1 MTGAFT
7 STRQINSIRSAQGDW
22 SQVTVQDRAVIAK
35 RFSELLA
42 DQASSLHAAIQ
53 SPQRR
58 DFRETLSSE
67 ILPLAD
73 AARWLA
79 RNAKK
84 ILKDRHLGWSQRP
97 MWLGRVVSVVT
108 REPLG
113 VVLVIGTW
121 NYPLFLTGAQMLQA
135 IVAGNAVVVKPAV
148 GCEAI
153 TASLQ
158 RLFVEAGVPENLIF
172 ILDTSIEAAEGA
184 IDARVDKIIM
194 TGSSQSGRKVLSRL
208 ANQLTPATM
217 ELSGCDSV
225 FVLDDA
231 DLERVVSALLFGL
244 RLNGGATCLAPRR
257 VYVPKARHAEL
268 RSKLMQRMH
277 EVPGTTIPPKT
288 VERILAEMELSGGKL
303 LKPPNLISK
312 DGELSSMLEAE
323 ASVVAVRSAN
333 VSGSSANV
341 AGSSANLAGSFEDAR
356 FFRGAKGDY
365 GSADWI
371 ASGLPIV
378 LDDVLPS
385 SPLAKAD
392 IFAPLLMLF
401 PYETL
406 DDALQQDRECPYGLT
421 SSIFGDEAKAQR
433 LAATLQVG
441 SVVINDVIAPTAD
454 PRLPFGGVRESG
466 FGVTRGPEG
475 LLELTRP
482 KVVSVRRGRWLP
494 HLDSP
499 KPQDEEILEGIL
511 QWLHGATWSK
521 RLGGLLK
528 MVRAARTQS
537 KKQEDRKS

>member
-1 MTGAFT
+1 MTEAFT
-7 STRQINSIRSAQGDW
+7 STLQIHSLRLAQGDW
-22 SQVTVQDRAVIAK
+22 SQVTVQDRARIAK

-53 SPQRR
+53 TPQRR

-73 AARWLA
+73 AARWLG

-84 ILKDRHLGWSQRP
+84 ILRDRRLGWSQRP
-97 MWLGRVVSVVT
+97 LWLGRVVSVVS
-108 REPLG
+108 REPVG

-121 NYPLFLTGAQMLQA
+121 NYPLFLTGVQMLQA

-153 TASLQ
+153 TESLR
-158 RLFVEAGVPENLIF
+158 RLFVEAGVPENLIG
-172 ILDTSIEAAEGA
+172 ILDTSVEAAERA
-184 IDARVDKIIM
+184 IDAQVDKIVM
-194 TGSSQSGRKVLSRL
+194 TGSSQSGRKVLARL
-208 ANQLTPATM
+208 ANQLTPSTM

-231 DLERVVSALLFGL
+231 DLNRVVAALLFGL

-257 VYVPKARHAEL
+257 VYVPNWLHAEL

-277 EVPGTTIPPKT
+277 EVPCTTIPSKT
-288 VERILAEMELSGGKL
+288 VERILAEMELSGATL
-303 LKPPNLISK
+303 LKPPISILH
-312 DGELSSMLEAE
+312 GEIDLSIPLAAEESM
-323 ASVVAVRSAN
+323 SNVAVRSAN
-333 VSGSSANV
+333 V
-341 AGSSANLAGSFEDAR
+341 AGSSENIAGNFETSR
-356 FFRGAKGDY
+356 FFRGAKGDN
-365 GSADWI
+365 GEAKGDNGNGDWI

-378 LDDVLPS
+378 LDGVAPS

-406 DDALQQDRECPYGLT
+406 DDALQHDRDCPYGLA
-421 SSIFGDEAKAQR
+421 SSIFGDEAKAKR

-454 PRLPFGGVRESG
+454 PRLPCGGVRESG

-482 KVVSVRRGRWLP
+482 KVVSVRKGRWLP
-494 HLDSP
+494 HLDAP
-499 KPQDEEILEGIL
+499 KPQDEALLEGIL
-511 QWLHGATWSK
+511 QWMHGATWRQ

-528 MVRAARTQS
+528 LMRAGQARS
-537 KKQEDRKS
+537 KK

>member
-1 MTGAFT
+1 MTGDFT
-7 STRQINSIRSAQGDW
+7 STLQINSIRSAQGDW
-22 SQVTVQDRAVIAK
+22 SQVTVQDRAAIAK
-35 RFSELLA
+35 RFSKLLA

-97 MWLGRVVSVVT
+97 LWLGRVASVVT
-108 REPLG
+108 REPVG

-121 NYPLFLTGAQMLQA
+121 NYPLFLTGVQMLQA

-158 RLFVEAGVPENLIF
+158 KLLVEAGVPENLIF

-184 IDARVDKIIM
+184 IDAHVDKIIM
-194 TGSSQSGRKVLSRL
+194 TGSSQSGRKVLTRL

-225 FVLDDA
+225 FVLEDA

-257 VYVPKARHAEL
+257 VYVPKARHTEL
-268 RSKLMQRMH
+268 QSKLMQRIH
-277 EVPGTTIPPKT
+277 EVPCTTIPLKT
-288 VERILAEMELSGGKL
+288 VERILAEMERSGGKL
-303 LKPPNLISK
+303 LKPTNLISK
-312 DGELSSMLEAE
+312 DGSS
-323 ASVVAVRSAN
+323 
-333 VSGSSANV
+333 
-341 AGSSANLAGSFEDAR
+341 
-356 FFRGAKGDY
+356 
-365 GSADWI
+365 DWI

-401 PYETL
+401 PYEAL
-406 DDALQQDRECPYGLT
+406 DDALQQDQDCPYGLT
-421 SSIFGDEAKAQR
+421 SSIFGDVAKAKR

-511 QWLHGATWSK
+511 QWSHGETWSK
-521 RLGGLLK
+521 RFGGLLK
-528 MVRAARTQS
+528 MVGAARTQS